1 MLAYIVSGRSG
12 QTYGDKKGANTSLSG
27 RVDVAVIRCLVS
39 SKSSKRR
46 GIMQEYKRSLCE
58 EEMTIV
64 PENDQAFSEYGTE
77 GGYRKW
83 GEELIYKEYL
93 LLGRSF

>member
-1 MLAYIVSGRSG
+1 
-12 QTYGDKKGANTSLSG
+12 
-27 RVDVAVIRCLVS
+27 
-39 SKSSKRR
+39 
-46 GIMQEYKRSLCE
+46 MQEYKRSLCE

-64 PENDQAFSEYGTE
+64 PEIDQAFSEYGTE

-93 LLGRSF
+93 LLGR

>member
-1 MLAYIVSGRSG
+1 M
-12 QTYGDKKGANTSLSG
+12 
-27 RVDVAVIRCLVS
+27 IRCLVNE
-39 SKSSKRR
+39 KSLRRR
-46 GIMQEYKRSLCE
+46 GIMQEYKRPLCE
-58 EEMTIV
+58 EEMTLV
-64 PENDQAFSEYGTE
+64 PENNQAFAEYGTE